1 MDPFVTTKKLMAI
14 KMELGF
20 GINRN
25 VESKRMNETELL
37 HLFIFLKKK
46 WNRPSDLTSSVSR
59 LLNQRKIV
67 GEDLCTITKTSINKI
82 HIFSKSIKWLLEET
96 K

>member
-20 GINRN
+20 GINQN

-37 HLFIFLKKK
+37 HLFIFFKKK
-46 WNRPSDLTSSVSR
+46 SG
-59 LLNQRKIV
+59 IV
-67 GEDLCTITKTSINKI
+67 RVISQAQYRGYLIRER
-82 HIFSKSIKWLLEET
+82 
-96 K
+96 